1 MKTGTHKV
9 LAPYD
14 ANWLFTRAAAIARHL
29 YVRAKGTGVKTL
41 RTVFGS
47 NERNGTISCHHH
59 RANGKIIRYCLKM
72 LSDMKLVDLV
82 IVQEEDDKGKMVTT
96 STKGKKISPKGR
108 SEMDKIAVEIYR
120 RLHPQTTAAH

>member
-9 LAPYD
+9 LAPYYS
-14 ANWLFTRAAAIARHL
+14 NWLFIRAAAIARHL

-41 RTVFGS
+41 KTVFGS

-72 LSDMKLVDLV
+72 LEAMKLVDLV
-82 IVQEEDDKGKMVTT
+82 VVQEENEAGKMVTT

-120 RLHPQTTAAH
+120 RLHPRPAPTH